1 MRVSRSFCVL
11 SFLALSA
18 CAVGVELGAPRELPD
33 AGRDASAQGDGRMGG
48 AATTGSGRGG
58 ASSASSTS
66 TGSGAG
72 GMSGA
77 GASSTGGA
85 GFDASGSGGVTID
98 GAPNDAIVAV
108 DTSNGC
114 VAGQKSCNGRCSIP
128 EARIGCGLTG
138 CDPCPSPAHA
148 IANCSGTE
156 CDFSCLSGYV
166 RSGSECVIGDGGG
179 SGGSGGSMG
188 DGGHCVASQCGGCIP
203 VIQAPCCKPDDTC
216 GCQYPF
222 FPCM

>member
-11 SFLALSA
+11 SFLAPAA
-18 CAVGVELGAPRELPD
+18 CAVGVELGAPRDKPD
-33 AGRDASAQGDGRMGG
+33 AGRDASAQGDGRAGG
-48 AATTGSGRGG
+48 AATGATGSGQGG

-66 TGSGAG
+66 TGSGG
-72 GMSGA
+72 TSGA
-77 GASSTGGA
+77 GASSAGGA
-85 GFDASGSGGVTID
+85 SGLDASGSGGATID

-114 VAGQKSCNGRCSIP
+114 VMGQKVCNGRCAIP

-138 CDPCPSPAHA
+138 CDPCPTPAHS
-148 IANCSGTE
+148 IANCTGTE
-156 CDFSCLSGYV
+156 CDFSCLAGFV
-166 RSGSECVIGDGGG
+166 RSGSECVAGDG
-179 SGGSGGSMG
+179 GGSGGSMG
-188 DGGHCVASQCGGCIP
+188 DGGTTHCVASQCGGCIP

-222 FPCM
+222 FPCQ